1 MFIILLRM
9 DRHGISGEG
18 IETGDRDSDPVIYNF
33 FALCYNFLLR
43 LVDYIIENEG
53 ELQMEKKKKFQ
64 MPHTYIIIFGVIL
77 FAAILTMFIPLGKYE
92 TKEITYTMNGEE
104 KTRTVLD
111 PDSFEYVLDE
121 NGNRVTKV
129 APIFGT
135 EDFGGQGIL
144 NYVFEGLTTG
154 NKNGTAVGIIA
165 FILVVGGSFGIVLR
179 TGAVEGGI
187 MRVISMTNGKEIFL
201 VPILTVLFSLG
212 GAVFGM
218 GEEAIPFV
226 MILVPMF
233 IAMGYDAVVGIM
245 CSYVATQIGFGTS
258 WQNPFGLAVAQGIA
272 GIPVMSGAWFRIPLW
287 IIFTALTCVF
297 TMRYA
302 AKVKKNPKLSVAYES
317 DQEYREDFGKNG
329 KADIPFTFGH
339 KLVLL
344 TILICMI
351 WTIWG
356 VVTQGYYIPEIASQF
371 FVMGLVSG
379 IIGLIFHLNG
389 MQINDIP
396 RAFDHGAA
404 DLLGA
409 AMCVGMAQGII
420 IILGG
425 TSATD
430 GTVLNTILYTISNG
444 MKNFP
449 PVISAWLMY
458 VFQSVFN
465 FFVVSGSGQAALT
478 MPIMAPLADLV
489 GVERQVAVLA
499 YQLGDAFT
507 NFIVPTS
514 GCLLGALAAA
524 KLEWGQWAKFQIK
537 FQGFLFVFASI
548 AVVVAMMIGLS

>member
-1 MFIILLRM
+1 
-9 DRHGISGEG
+9 
-18 IETGDRDSDPVIYNF
+18 
-33 FALCYNFLLR
+33 
-43 LVDYIIENEG
+43 
-53 ELQMEKKKKFQ
+53 MEKKKKFQ

-92 TKEITYTMNGEE
+92 TKEITYTMNGDE

-121 NGNRVTKV
+121 NGNKVTKV
-129 APIFGT
+129 APLFGT

-179 TGAVEGGI
+179 TGAVESGI
-187 MRVISMTNGKEIFL
+187 MRVISMTNGKEILL
-201 VPILTVLFSLG
+201 VPILIVLFSLG

-287 IIFTALTCVF
+287 IIFTGLTCVF
-297 TMRYA
+297 TLRYA
-302 AKVKKNPKLSVAYES
+302 AKIKKNPKLSVAYES
-317 DQEYREDFGKNG
+317 DEEYREDFAKNG
-329 KADIPFTFGH
+329 KADLPFTLGH

-344 TILICMI
+344 TIAACMV

-379 IIGLIFHLNG
+379 IIGLIFHLND
-389 MQINDIP
+389 MHLNDIP

-537 FQGFLFVFASI
+537 FQAFLFVCASI
-548 AVVVAMMIGLS
+548 AVVIAIVIGLS